1 MQIKRYEAIDMSQ
14 AIKLVK
20 EDLGSEAVIL
30 SSRKI
35 TKGAGKFGMFGRQ
48 VIEVTAAAE
57 TPVIVEN
64 PRQRRY
70 RPRESGSENK
80 SHAQKARSKAE
91 SAQQVMV
98 MMEPVLEGL
107 DEIRNRLSEFQ
118 PGDDKTGPV
127 SAGFTDDVR
136 ELKSMMAYLVDQAV
150 AQKGEGDHKNYQF
163 LVKRLT
169 EQGVA
174 PEYARAI
181 VDEIKETGG
190 SSATPDLRTL
200 VYVAV
205 ARMRDTVTMDGWID
219 PANTGDE
226 QRVVALTGP
235 TGVGKTT
242 TVAKLASN
250 LSMNGVSV
258 GLITI
263 DTFRIAAVEQL
274 KIYARILDAPLE
286 VALSPAELKN
296 CLHSLRDMDVVL
308 IDTAG
313 RSHRDKEH
321 MNDLEKYLDAAPEIE
336 TRLTLSATASD
347 RQLEET
353 IRNFSRVRVD
363 GLIFTKLDEAVR
375 LGPIFNQQV
384 RTGLPISYFTTGQS
398 VPEDIEEASVK
409 RLIGGMFKQDKANK

>member
-1 MQIKRYEAIDMSQ
+1 MQIKRYEAMDMSQ
-14 AIKLVK
+14 AIRLVK

-64 PRQRRY
+64 PRRTRY
-70 RPRESGSENK
+70 RPQESGSEDE
-80 SHAQKARSKAE
+80 SHAQKTRSKTE
-91 SAQQVMV
+91 SARQVMAV
-98 MMEPVLEGL
+98 MEPLMEGL
-107 DEIRNRLSEFQ
+107 DEIRSRLSAFQ
-118 PGDDKTGPV
+118 PGDDKTEAV

-136 ELKSMMAYLVDQAV
+136 EIKSMMAYLVDQAV
-150 AQKGEGDHKNYQF
+150 TKKGKGDHKNYRF
-163 LVKRLT
+163 LVKHLA

-190 SSATPDLRTL
+190 SSGAPDLRTL
-200 VYVAV
+200 VYIAA

-219 PANTGDE
+219 PTDREGK

-242 TVAKLASN
+242 TIAKLASN

-258 GLITI
+258 GLVTV

-274 KIYARILDAPLE
+274 KIYARILNAPLQ
-286 VALSPAELKN
+286 VALCPAELKS

-313 RSHRDKEH
+313 RSHRDEEH
-321 MNDLEKYLDAAPEIE
+321 MNDLKKYLAVAPEIE

-347 RQLEET
+347 KQLEDT
-353 IRNFSRVRVD
+353 IRNFSKVRVD

-398 VPEDIEEASVK
+398 VPEDIEEAGVK